1 MLKIY
6 GMPVSNNVNKVRY
19 TANAVGLDYELVPV
33 NLMEGEQRSEEFLKL
48 NPVGKVPVI
57 QDEKITMFESM
68 AIARYL
74 VNKTNSD
81 LYPQDL
87 KQRAVIDQWIDFC
100 NIHVQGMLTRVLFNR
115 LIAPM
120 VGAEVDE
127 NSLKFGLQMLDQ
139 YLPVLDNQLGV
150 STYLAGDN
158 LTLADINLVAILDPA
173 QAAGVDISGYQNL
186 NKWFKNIKQQDFYQ
200 KCHSDYNEVLASM
213 QQ

>member
-19 TANAVGLDYELVPV
+19 TANAVGLEYELIPV

-48 NPVGKVPVI
+48 NPVGKVPVL
-57 QDEKITMFESM
+57 QDEDITLFESM

-74 VNKTNSD
+74 ANKTSSK

-87 KQRAVIDQWIDFC
+87 KQRAVVDQWIDFC

-127 NSLKFGLQMLDQ
+127 NSLNFGLKMLGQ
-139 YLPVLDNQLGV
+139 YFPVLDNQLGI
-150 STYLAGDN
+150 SSYLTGED

-173 QAAGVDISGYQNL
+173 QAAGVDMSGYQNL
-186 NKWFKNIKQQDFYQ
+186 NNWFNNIKQQNFYQ
-200 KCHSDYNEVLASM
+200 KCHADYNEVLEAM
-213 QQ
+213 QK

>member
-150 STYLAGDN
+150 SAYLAGDN

>member
-19 TANAVGLDYELVPV
+19 TANAVGLDYELIPV

-57 QDEKITMFESM
+57 QDEDITIFESM

-87 KQRAVIDQWIDFC
+87 KQRAVVDQWIDFS

-127 NSLKFGLQMLDQ
+127 DSLNFGLEMLEQ
-139 YLPVLDNQLGV
+139 YFPVLDNQLGV

-186 NKWFKNIKQQDFYQ
+186 NKWFNSIKQQEFYQ
-200 KCHSDYNEVLASM
+200 KCHTDYNEVLAQM